1 LVVLVRLFSA
11 YLVSVVIAVVATPIA
26 RRVALRVGFL
36 AMPVRDRW
44 HRTPVPLLGGLAMAA
59 ALAGGLL
66 TIGISDIGSI
76 LPLVV
81 CSGLMFALGAIDDFW
96 TVSPLSKL
104 VAQMIVAGLVL
115 WLMPHVVITGAPLVD
130 QLLAFAWIVGIT
142 NAFNLL
148 DNMDGLAAGVATVA
162 GIFCLSLLVSTAS
175 PQPLQIAVA
184 AFLGATSGFLLFS
197 FPPASVFMGDSG
209 SFLLGSFL
217 AAATLFAAPAAG
229 RRLVPAAVL
238 PVLILL
244 VPIFDTAFV
253 ALTRRLAGRRA
264 WQGGRDHTSHRLVA
278 LGASERTAVIVLYAL
293 AIAGGLVAVGLQWLH
308 LGSAIGLIVA
318 YLVLLTAVGVVLGH
332 VKAPSGDAIAP
343 GLHPPLVSEV
353 AYRRRVLEVLLD
365 AALLCIAYYAAFRI
379 RFQDSDFDVFFPP
392 FARTFPIVAGAELA
406 GLYIVGKYRQV
417 WRSTALAEVIG
428 LLKGVALGIAGA
440 LLVLLLVYRF
450 ERFSRGVFMLD
461 LVFAW
466 FLLAGSRATIAAIDE
481 YLRKQRATGRPAL
494 IYGAGRGGMLL
505 INELLQN
512 RDLDI
517 RPIGFID
524 DDPAKRGL
532 RVEGVP
538 VVGRREDLPAV
549 VRQYGVTELLVSMRD
564 IDATEMNGLLVE
576 CRRLGLTLRRMRFS
590 IDEVR
595 SVVSVV
601 RHDR

>member
-1 LVVLVRLFSA
+1 MVLVPLFTA
-11 YLVSVVIAVVATPIA
+11 YLVSLLLAVVATPVV
-26 RRVALRVGFL
+26 RRAAIRVGFL
-36 AMPVRDRW
+36 AMPARDRW
-44 HRTPVPLLGGLAMAA
+44 HRTPVPLLGGVAMAA

-66 TIGISDIGSI
+66 LTVGDVDSI
-76 LPLVV
+76 APLVL
-81 CSGLMFALGAIDDFW
+81 CSGLMFTLGAIDDLW
-96 TVSPLSKL
+96 SVGPLAKL
-104 VAQMIVAGLVL
+104 VTQMIVAGLVL
-115 WLMPHVVITGAPLVD
+115 WLMPPVAITGAPLLD

-162 GIFCLSLLVSTAS
+162 GFFCLCLLVTTGSS
-175 PQPLQIAVA
+175 PAMQTAVA

-229 RRLVPAAVL
+229 RRLAPAAVL

-278 LGASERTAVIVLYAL
+278 LGASERTAVVVLYAL
-293 AIAGGLVAVGLQWLH
+293 AIAGGLVAVALQSLH
-308 LGSAIGLIVA
+308 LGSAVGLIGA
-318 YLVLLTAVGVVLGH
+318 YVLLLTAVAVVLGH

-343 GLHPPLVSEV
+343 GANPPLVSEV
-353 AYRRRVLEVLLD
+353 AYRRRVLEMLLD

-379 RFQDSDFDVFFPP
+379 RFQDSDFAVFFPP

-406 GLYIVGKYRQV
+406 GLYLVGKYRQV

-428 LLKGVALGIAGA
+428 LLKGLALGIAGA
-440 LLVLLLVYRF
+440 LLLLLLVYRF
-450 ERFSRGVFMLD
+450 ERFSRGVFVLD

-466 FLLAGSRATIAAIDE
+466 FLIAGSRAAIATIDE

-494 IYGAGRGGMLL
+494 IYGAGRGGVLL
-505 INELLQN
+505 IGELLQN

-517 RPIGFID
+517 RPVGFID

-532 RVEGVP
+532 RVEGIP
-538 VVGRREDLPAV
+538 VVGRREDLPGL

-564 IDATEMNGLLVE
+564 IDNAEMHALLIE
-576 CRRLGLTLRRMRFS
+576 CRGLGVTLRRMRFS

-595 SVVSVV
+595 SVAAVV